1 MRWIKINA
9 RFEAENMDLAEEL
22 VSQIFFDLDLGGLVC
37 EVPLAEPD
45 EGFGSNALEQPSTH
59 SISGFLP
66 DIPPSKNLIADLE
79 KKAAAL
85 EGIKVTV
92 STRIVEDQD
101 WSESWK
107 NFFFVTRV
115 TDTLVIRPSWR
126 EFQPLPNDIV
136 IDIDPGMAFGTGTHE
151 TTSMCLALIQE
162 QMTPGASFLDVGTG
176 SGILMI
182 AAAKLGAGTLKGL
195 DNDGVAVE
203 IAGKNLEQN
212 KIPPRSF
219 EISCT
224 TLDQYPQERFD
235 LLTANILA
243 EVIIKILPEI
253 KTRLAPKGRAILSG
267 IIYDWADRVKTALA
281 DNGFTLV
288 KTTAQGEWV
297 AMVVEKTRPIPE
309 YSPGRRPE

>member
-66 DIPPSKNLIADLE
+66 DVPPSKNLIADLE

>member
-22 VSQIFFDLDLGGLVC
+22 VSQIFFDLDLGGVVC

>member
-66 DIPPSKNLIADLE
+66 DVPPSKNLIADLE

-101 WSESWK
+101 WNESWK

-267 IIYDWADRVKTALA
+267 IINGWADRVKTALA

>member
-22 VSQIFFDLDLGGLVC
+22 VSQIFFDLDLGGVVC

-66 DIPPSKNLIADLE
+66 DVPPSKNLIADLE

-101 WSESWK
+101 WNESWK

-267 IIYDWADRVKTALA
+267 IINGWADRVKTALA

>member
-9 RFEAENMDLAEEL
+9 RFEAEDMDLAEEL
-22 VSQIFFDLDLGGLVC
+22 VSQIFFDLDLGGVVC

-45 EGFGSNALEQPSTH
+45 EGFGSNALAQPSTH

-66 DIPPSKNLIADLE
+66 DVPESRDLVE
-79 KKAAAL
+79 TLRKKADAL
-85 EGIKVTV
+85 GGIKITF
-92 STRIVEDQD
+92 STQIVEDQD
-101 WSESWK
+101 WTESWK
-107 NFFFVTRV
+107 DFFFVTRV
-115 TDTLVIRPSWR
+115 TDTLVVRPSWR

-151 TTSMCLALIQE
+151 TTSMCLALVQE

-195 DNDGVAVE
+195 DNDEVAVE

-224 TLDQYPQERFD
+224 TLDQYPQELFD
-235 LLTANILA
+235 LIAANILA

-267 IIYDWADRVKTALA
+267 IINDWADRVKTALA

-288 KTTAQGEWV
+288 KTTTQGEWV
-297 AMVVEKTRPIPE
+297 AMVVEKAKIIPE
-309 YSPGRRPE
+309 YSPGRMQE

>member
-66 DIPPSKNLIADLE
+66 DVPPSKNLIADLE

-101 WSESWK
+101 WRESWK

-267 IIYDWADRVKTALA
+267 IINGWADRVKTALA

>member
-66 DIPPSKNLIADLE
+66 DVPPSKNLIADLE

-253 KTRLAPKGRAILSG
+253 KTRLAQIGRAH
-267 IIYDWADRVKTALA
+267 V
-281 DNGFTLV
+281 
-288 KTTAQGEWV
+288 
-297 AMVVEKTRPIPE
+297 
-309 YSPGRRPE
+309 

>member
-22 VSQIFFDLDLGGLVC
+22 VSQIFFDLDLGGVVC

-66 DIPPSKNLIADLE
+66 DVPPSKNLIADLE

>member
-267 IIYDWADRVKTALA
+267 IINGWADRVKTALA

>member
-9 RFEAENMDLAEEL
+9 RFEAEDMDLAEEL
-22 VSQIFFDLDLGGLVC
+22 VSQIFFDLDLGGVVC

-66 DIPPSKNLIADLE
+66 DVPPSKNLIADLE
-79 KKAAAL
+79 KKADAL

-107 NFFFVTRV
+107 DFFFVTRV

-162 QMTPGASFLDVGTG
+162 QITPGASFLDVGTG

-195 DNDGVAVE
+195 DNDGAAVE
-203 IAGKNLEQN
+203 IAGKNLKQN
-212 KIPPRSF
+212 KIPLRSF

-224 TLDQYPQERFD
+224 TLDEYPQERFD

-267 IIYDWADRVKTALA
+267 IINDWADRVKTALT

-288 KTTAQGEWV
+288 KTTTQGEWV

>member
-267 IIYDWADRVKTALA
+267 IINDWADRVKTALA

>member
-1 MRWIKINA
+1 MQWIKINA
-9 RFEAENMDLAEEL
+9 RFEADDMDLAEEL
-22 VSQIFFDLDLGGLVC
+22 VSQIFFDLDLGGVVC

-45 EGFGSNALEQPSTH
+45 EGFGSNALAQPCTH

-66 DIPPSKNLIADLE
+66 DVPPSRNLIADLE

-92 STRIVEDQD
+92 STTIVEDQE
-101 WSESWK
+101 WTESWK
-107 NFFFVTRV
+107 DFFFVTRV

-126 EFQPLPNDIV
+126 EFQPLPNDVV

-151 TTSMCLALIQE
+151 TTAMCLALVQE
-162 QMTPGASFLDVGTG
+162 QMMPGASFLDVGTG

-182 AAAKLGAGTLKGL
+182 AASKLGAGTLKGI
-195 DNDGVAVE
+195 DNDETAVG

-224 TLDQYPQERFD
+224 TLDQYPQELFD
-235 LLTANILA
+235 LVAANILA

-253 KTRLAPKGRAILSG
+253 RTRLAPKGRAILSG
-267 IIYDWADRVKTALA
+267 IISDWADRVKTALA

-288 KTTAQGEWV
+288 KTTTQGEWV
-297 AMVVEKTRPIPE
+297 AMVVEKTRLSPE
-309 YSPGRRPE
+309 

>member
-22 VSQIFFDLDLGGLVC
+22 VSQIFFDLDLGGVVC

-66 DIPPSKNLIADLE
+66 DVPPSKNLIADLE

-267 IIYDWADRVKTALA
+267 IINGWADRVKTALA

>member
-1 MRWIKINA
+1 MRWIKINT
-9 RFEAENMDLAEEL
+9 RFEAEDMDLAEEL
-22 VSQIFFDLDLGGLVC
+22 VSQIFFDLDLGGVVC

-66 DIPPSKNLIADLE
+66 DVPPSKNLIADLE
-79 KKAAAL
+79 KKADAL

-107 NFFFVTRV
+107 DFFFVTRV

-162 QMTPGASFLDVGTG
+162 QIKPGASFLDVGTG

-195 DNDGVAVE
+195 DNDGAAVE
-203 IAGKNLEQN
+203 IAGKNLKQN
-212 KIPPRSF
+212 KIPLRSF

-224 TLDQYPQERFD
+224 TLDEYPQERFD

-267 IIYDWADRVKTALA
+267 IINDWADRVKTALT

-288 KTTAQGEWV
+288 KTTTQGEWV